1 MKKTAFK
8 KVMVLLFTVF
18 SLNAFAQQPDTTLA
32 QQYEDV
38 VVKSGS
44 YKVYKNIKKTRIE
57 AFWKNIND
65 TLQEQKQQLV
75 KYKAELEKNKQ
86 RIAELEASAMES
98 ASASGKLDNM
108 GTSIKNTAD
117 TSIPWG
123 LATILGASLIFVVI
137 RSRTA
142 LNEAK
147 QYNERYEELS
157 TEFREFRSKS
167 AEKERKL
174 ARELQDERNK
184 LDELKS
190 GKN

>member
-1 MKKTAFK
+1 MKKTVFK
-8 KVMVLLFTVF
+8 KVMVLLFIV
-18 SLNAFAQQPDTTLA
+18 SGLNAFAQQPDTTLA

-65 TLQEQKQQLV
+65 TLQQQKQELI

-86 RIAELEASAMES
+86 QIAELEASAMES
-98 ASASGKLDNM
+98 ASASGKLDNL
-108 GTSIKNTAD
+108 GATIKNTAD

-123 LATILGASLIFVVI
+123 LATILGATLIFVFI
-137 RSRTA
+137 RSRTSI
-142 LNEAK
+142 NDAK
-147 QYNERYEELS
+147 QYNERYEELQA
-157 TEFREFRSKS
+157 EFREFKSKAS
-167 AEKERKL
+167 EKERKL

-184 LDELKS
+184 LEELKT
-190 GKN
+190 GKH

>member
-1 MKKTAFK
+1 MKKTASQ
-8 KVMVLLFTVF
+8 KVMVLLFIVF
-18 SLNAFAQQPDTTLA
+18 SLNVFAQQADTTLA

-44 YKVYKNIKKTRIE
+44 YKVYKNIKKKKIE

-65 TLQEQKQQLV
+65 TLQQQKQQLIRSN
-75 KYKAELEKNKQ
+75 AELEKNKQ
-86 RIAELEASAMES
+86 RIAELEAINEES
-98 ASASGKLDNM
+98 ASAMGKLDNL

-117 TSIPWG
+117 ISIPWG
-123 LATILGASLIFVVI
+123 LATLLGAALIFVI
-137 RSRTA
+137 LRSRNA
-142 LNEAK
+142 LYEAK
-147 QYNERYEELS
+147 RYNERYDELS
-157 TEFREFRSKS
+157 AEFREFRSKS

-190 GKN
+190 GKH

>member
-1 MKKTAFK
+1 MKKTIFK
-8 KVMVLLFTVF
+8 KVMVLLFIVF
-18 SLNAFAQQPDTTLA
+18 SLNAFSQQSDTTLA

-57 AFWKNIND
+57 TFWKNIND

-86 RIAELEASAMES
+86 QIAELEASAMES
-98 ASASGKLDNM
+98 ASASGKLDNL
-108 GTSIKNTAD
+108 GASIKNSAD

-147 QYNERYEELS
+147 QYNERYDELQA
-157 TEFREFRSKS
+157 EFREFKSKAS
-167 AEKERKL
+167 EKERKL